1 MKAAPLLI
9 AWHDDSAPI
18 YSVHF
23 DPKKKGRFATAGK

>member
-9 AWHDDSAPI
+9 AWHNENAPV

-23 DPKKKGRFATAGK
+23 DPHVKGRFATAGK